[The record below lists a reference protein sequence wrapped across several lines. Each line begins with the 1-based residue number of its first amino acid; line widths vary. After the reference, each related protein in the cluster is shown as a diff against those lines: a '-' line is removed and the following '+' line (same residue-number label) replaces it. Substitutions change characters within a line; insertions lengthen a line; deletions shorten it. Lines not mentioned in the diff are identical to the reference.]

1 MAPTPAADGPF
12 LDEPASNGHPFSDD
26 PALNEPSL
34 VPFTSE
40 TRPGRPH
47 LDYVD
52 ARLVSSGDIRAS
64 GVPHVVRL
72 DDVLV
77 PAAGRALTPRPA
89 ELVPSAPF
97 AELRV

>member
-1 MAPTPAADGPF
+1 MARRRVAPTPAADGPF

-47 LDYVD
+47 L
-52 ARLVSSGDIRAS
+52 
-64 GVPHVVRL
+64 
-72 DDVLV
+72 
-77 PAAGRALTPRPA
+77 
-89 ELVPSAPF
+89 
-97 AELRV
+97 